1 MSQCRPIGLATAAA
15 WLAAFLV
22 LVLAGCAAPE
32 PVRTSR
38 RPPPS
43 TAQKP
48 PPIAARALNV
58 TSDCTFRDP
67 TGYRGAM
74 KLHVA
79 NAEVRTFEA
88 KLDMP
93 SRGSCQFDLKD
104 FQQTASLPNVV
115 LRAQASA
122 CTVHMWEQGHRVTV
136 AFNDCA
142 DRCSAGA
149 YLYLWPILADAR
161 SKGCG

>member
-38 RPPPS
+38 RPPAS

-79 NAEVRTFEA
+79 NAEVRTFEVQA
-88 KLDMP
+88 GHAQPRLLPVRPEDFPARPPACP
-93 SRGSCQFDLKD
+93 SGAPRPGFGLTGTCGNKAIASPLPSM
-104 FQQTASLPNVV
+104 TAP
-115 LRAQASA
+115 
-122 CTVHMWEQGHRVTV
+122 TV
-136 AFNDCA
+136 
-142 DRCSAGA
+142 CSAGA